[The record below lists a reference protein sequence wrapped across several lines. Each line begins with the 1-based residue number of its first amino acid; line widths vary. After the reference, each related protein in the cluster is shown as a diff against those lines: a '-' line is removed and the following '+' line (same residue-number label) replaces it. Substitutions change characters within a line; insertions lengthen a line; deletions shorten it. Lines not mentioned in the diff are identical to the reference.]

1 MTNFPK
7 VSGIPPPELRH
18 ARQQDYVTTTTTP
31 NHDTAKSDE
40 GDLRTHEV
48 VPNFTQLPTFHK
60 YINTENG
67 FATPSS

>member
-1 MTNFPK
+1 
-7 VSGIPPPELRH
+7 
-18 ARQQDYVTTTTTP
+18 VTTTTTP